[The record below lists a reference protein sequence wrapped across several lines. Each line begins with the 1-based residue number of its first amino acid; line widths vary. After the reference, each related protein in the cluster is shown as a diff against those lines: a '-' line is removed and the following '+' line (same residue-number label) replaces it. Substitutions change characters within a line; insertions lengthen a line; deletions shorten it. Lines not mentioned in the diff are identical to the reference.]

1 VPVTSIV
8 SPRSPLFETEHLTTM
23 SASEIKNAWDI
34 TKRKLK
40 QKWSTLT
47 DDDLYYAEGE
57 HEELVGR
64 IQKRTGEPREVVEK
78 AFMESSSL
86 GSE

>member
-1 VPVTSIV
+1 
-8 SPRSPLFETEHLTTM
+8 M

-34 TKRKLK
+34 TKRKWK
-40 QKWSTLT
+40 QKWSALT

-64 IQKRTGEPREVVEK
+64 IQKRTGEPREVVKK